1 MAIYKGDNTNNTITG
16 SINADFIYGYAGNDK
31 LIGLGGADYIDGGDG
46 NDGLE
51 GGEGNDTLIGGNG
64 ADYADYSSAT
74 NGITANL
81 TMGKAFG
88 QGLDTLKTIEDIEG
102 SQFDDTLTGDGG
114 ANALYGNDGTDKL
127 FGLDGNDTLYGG
139 DAEDNSHDI
148 LHGGNG
154 NDILYGGEG
163 SDTLYGDDG
172 NDIMYGGFLFDLAGN
187 NVLYGGKG
195 NDTLYGGDG
204 FGVGKNDRLYGG
216 EGDDILNDIF
226 SNSFSRCT
234 LIGGDGKD
242 IFSGG
247 FNKDNIILTET
258 IAATDTVIINLQD
271 SLLKVFNPFVG
282 KYVNSVDTITGFT
295 LSNGVITKGADQ
307 LDIQSINIA
316 ANTTG
321 VDGVNAGII
330 RSHAIKN
337 GIISFDDANTYSS
350 ALDLTA
356 ENLGGVFKYLQNNF
370 GKGETFAFTAAG
382 NTYLYQDDGSFHEAS
397 IIPDNDMVV
406 QLNGV
411 TATNLN
417 TNGLAAGGI
426 WLV

>member
-81 TMGKAFG
+81 TMGNAFG
-88 QGLDTLKTIEDIEG
+88 QGLDTLKTIEDIKG

-127 FGLDGNDTLYGG
+127 FGLDGNDVLHAGFNENTDG
-139 DAEDNSHDI
+139 DDI
-148 LHGGNG
+148 LHGGKG
-154 NDILYGGEG
+154 DDTLYGSTGK
-163 SDTLYGDDG
+163 DRLYGDDG
-172 NDIMYGGFLFDLAGN
+172 DDTIYGYFLFDTNMLFGGN
-187 NVLYGGKG
+187 GNDKIYGGSG
-195 NDTLYGGDG
+195 NDWLD
-204 FGVGKNDRLYGG
+204 GG
-216 EGDDILNDIF
+216 EGDDILDDAYTGSMWN
-226 SNSFSRCT
+226 NST
-234 LIGGDGKD
+234 LKGGNGKD
-242 IFSGG
+242 VFHGG
-247 FNKDNIILTET
+247 FAKDKIIMTET
-258 IAATDTVIINLQD
+258 IAATDIVIINLLD
-271 SLLKVFNPFVG
+271 SKLKVDNIVG
-282 KYVNSVDTITGFT
+282 KYVNGVDTITGFT
-295 LSNGVITKGADQ
+295 LSNGVTIKGVDQ

-356 ENLGGVFKYLQNNF
+356 GNLGGVFKYLQNNF